1 MRVVVGQ
8 GKLSQEEIE
17 EMVFDIEDMKK
28 HPRWEDGNSRDGRFS
43 NDLALIKIRRK
54 GDGSGIQFSDNVGPA
69 CLPSLETEQ
78 YGGLQCEVSGWGKIN
93 AKAYADC
100 LRTASVPLI
109 ERQECHNMYKKKY
122 WNVNK
127 GMICAGY
134 SNGGT
139 DACDADSGGPLT
151 CQTNGKHV
159 LHGVVSWGIGC
170 GEVNQPGVYT
180 NVKEYLPWIE
190 ETIFSF

>member
-1 MRVVVGQ
+1 
-8 GKLSQEEIE
+8 
-17 EMVFDIEDMKK
+17 MVFDIEDLKK
-28 HPRWEDGNSRDGRFS
+28 HPRWEDYEPTFS

-78 YGGLQCEVSGWGKIN
+78 YAGLQCEVSGWGMVNPDISQ
-93 AKAYADC
+93 YTDC
-100 LRTASVPLI
+100 LRTAMVPLMDL
-109 ERQECHNMYKKKY
+109 QECQDMYKEEHRDVT
-122 WNVNK
+122 N
-127 GMICAGY
+127 GMMCAGF

-139 DACDADSGGPLT
+139 DACSADSGGPLT

-170 GEVNQPGVYT
+170 GKKHKPGVYT

>member
-28 HPRWEDGNSRDGRFS
+28 HPRWNNMEDGRFS